1 MIPRGDCL
9 QRPDDARALQATP
22 LQRVLGRIEDSHLRC
37 PKLNRQPY
45 TMRQIRHETALRTGC
60 VQREIKGTVVSATLQ
75 SEDNYLVEI
84 ECDGI
89 DIAAFEI
96 IRISLP
102 YKRVSSETTAG
113 SRLMLICG
121 ADTEVVP
128 GMRVEITVGFPDT
141 QRRPVSTGRSRD
153 DGQISDT
160 PIMVGTFAGPADEV
174 VRTREGHQVAQDT
187 GDQGGGQN

>member
-1 MIPRGDCL
+1 
-9 QRPDDARALQATP
+9 
-22 LQRVLGRIEDSHLRC
+22 
-37 PKLNRQPY
+37 
-45 TMRQIRHETALRTGC
+45 MRQIRHETALRTGC

-75 SEDNYLVEI
+75 SEDTYLVEI

-96 IRISLP
+96 IAVSLP

-141 QRRPVSTGRSRD
+141 QRRPVILAGAGTMARSATHQKWSELLR
-153 DGQISDT
+153 GPRTQSC
-160 PIMVGTFAGPADEV
+160 GPAKD
-174 VRTREGHQVAQDT
+174 TR
-187 GDQGGGQN
+187 

>member
-1 MIPRGDCL
+1 MPRRRTSVASNAPPKGSR
-9 QRPDDARALQATP
+9 QNR
-22 LQRVLGRIEDSHLRC
+22 DSHLRC

-60 VQREIKGTVVSATLQ
+60 VQREIKGTVVSATLE
-75 SEDNYLVEI
+75 SEDTYLVEI

-96 IRISLP
+96 IGVSLP
-102 YKRVSSETTAG
+102 YKRVASEATAG
-113 SRLMLICG
+113 SRLMLICA

-128 GMRVEITVGFPDT
+128 GMRVEITVGFPDS
-141 QRRPVSTGRSRD
+141 QDHLVNAGWSRD

-160 PIMVGTFAGPADEV
+160 PKMVGTFAGPADEV